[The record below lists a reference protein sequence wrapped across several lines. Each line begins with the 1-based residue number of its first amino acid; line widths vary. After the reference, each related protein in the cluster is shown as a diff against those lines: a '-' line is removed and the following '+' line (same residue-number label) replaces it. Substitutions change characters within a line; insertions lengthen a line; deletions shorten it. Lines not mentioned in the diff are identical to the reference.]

1 MSSAESVCGRQKL
14 SRVRYRM
21 TCEKNEESFKA
32 QIGVNHNHINKK
44 MYVQKWTLSGYFLL
58 YLEILAILPRISMIT
73 Y

>member
-44 MYVQKWTLSGYFLL
+44 VYVQK
-58 YLEILAILPRISMIT
+58 
-73 Y
+73 

>member
-32 QIGVNHNHINKK
+32 QIGVNYNHINKK
-44 MYVQKWTLSGYFLL
+44 KVSGYFLL
-58 YLEILAILPRISMIT
+58 YLEILAILPRISMRT

>member
-1 MSSAESVCGRQKL
+1 MSSAQSVCGRQKL

-44 MYVQKWTLSGYFLL
+44 SVCSEMNTFWILSFVSGNVSNF
-58 YLEILAILPRISMIT
+58 A
-73 Y
+73 